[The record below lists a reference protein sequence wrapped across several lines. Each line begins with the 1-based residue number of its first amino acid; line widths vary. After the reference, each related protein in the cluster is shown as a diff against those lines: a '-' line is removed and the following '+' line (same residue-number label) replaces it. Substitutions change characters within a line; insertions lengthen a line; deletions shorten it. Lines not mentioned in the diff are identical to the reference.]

1 MFLLQRLT
9 TSDMPTTVA
18 PDLRRKSLWGDL
30 LRGATLPFLA
40 VPLLFRPRLFRLSVV
55 SALVT
60 AATLV
65 GVAWAAL
72 RGSRAIADWLI
83 SGSGTWSSI
92 ASVTLTGL
100 SWVVLFAVGAV
111 TIPNLVLAPLQDPLS
126 EATEAL
132 CVRAPHAPATTSGGV
147 LHSTLVSLG
156 HTLSRLGLMALGLAL
171 LFPLHLVP
179 GVGSGLWL
187 VLSTLWSAFWLAVE
201 QLSNPM
207 ARHLRPFG
215 EVVATL
221 KERPGLA
228 VGFGGV
234 LSIILWVP
242 VVNFFLMP
250 VAVVAGTLM
259 FCGLEAGHTRTSSP
273 VGPVGLS

>member
-30 LRGATLPFLA
+30 IRGATLPFLA
-40 VPLLFRPRLFRLSVV
+40 VPLLLRPRLFRLSMV

-65 GVAWAAL
+65 GVAWGAL
-72 RGSRAIADWLI
+72 KGSRAVADWLI

-132 CVRAPHAPATTSGGV
+132 CVSEQHAPATSGNV
-147 LHSTLVSLG
+147 LHATLVSLG
-156 HTLSRLGLMALGLAL
+156 HTLSRLGLMAFGFAV

-201 QLSNPM
+201 QLSSPM

-215 EVVATL
+215 EVVTTL
-221 KERPGLA
+221 KKRPGLA
-228 VGFGGV
+228 LGFGGV

-259 FCGLEAGHTRTSSP
+259 YCGLEVGHTRTSSP